1 MMKQKQILSLLIVG
15 LGCMPTAERVKQ
27 TCSDMKR
34 IIAISIAVLCATSL
48 LAQIGRRF
56 PSERKVINDP
66 KTGVELV
73 FLTSKSGTGDSKIYQ
88 THNQWT
94 SDGRWV
100 IFRSDRVKSEAMAV
114 NEETGDMVQVT
125 EGGFTGMLCVA
136 RKSMNLYIMRVKKDN
151 NDKRTGMEVVEINL
165 EKLFADSEAG
175 QLKKKQAYERLCG
188 VIPADMCSE
197 GDMALDGSETM
208 VYFRLDKEYARKFPI
223 AEQIA
228 PNYGP
233 RKMGAGPGGIGK
245 MDLTTGKSEMVCA
258 VHFKVGHIQ
267 GNPWHP
273 GEVIFCWE
281 TGGKAPQRTWIC
293 NADGTGLRPIYRE
306 TEHDWVTHEAVISED
321 ELVIAIIGHRPINKG
336 EQKTI
341 AGLESFATSDDWG
354 PAGTKEY
361 ATGIAVVNMRTR
373 ELTLEGQVPG
383 DNFWHVAGSQ
393 DGHWV
398 AGDDFAREL
407 WLIDRHT
414 GERILLTAGHKT
426 TARDHVHPTFK
437 PDGTEIEIQSAML
450 SDDGRSMNICIVR
463 LPQKLIDRYK
473 TLQ

>member
-1 MMKQKQILSLLIVG
+1 MKAKLLFC
-15 LGCMPTAERVKQ
+15 LA
-27 TCSDMKR
+27 
-34 IIAISIAVLCATSL
+34 ALCPL
-48 LAQIGRRF
+48 LAAAQMGTRF

-94 SDGRWV
+94 ADGKWV
-100 IFRSDRVKSEAMAV
+100 VFRSNRVKGEAMAV
-114 NEETGDMVQVT
+114 NEETGDIVQVT

-136 RKSMNLYIMRVKKDN
+136 RQSMNLYIMRN
-151 NDKRTGMEVVEINL
+151 ANDKNGKRVGMEVVEINL
-165 EKLFADSEAG
+165 ERLFADSEAG
-175 QLKKKQAYERLCG
+175 KLKSKKNYERICG
-188 VIPADMCSE
+188 VIPAEMCSE
-197 GDMALDGSETM
+197 GDMALDGSETFA
-208 VYFRLDKEYARKFPI
+208 YFRLDKEYARRMPI
-223 AEQIA
+223 AEPIA
-228 PNYGP
+228 PNFGP
-233 RKMGAGPGGIGK
+233 RHMGAGPGGIGK
-245 MDLTTGKSEMVCA
+245 IDLKTGKAEPVVA

-281 TGGKAPQRTWIC
+281 TGGKAPQRTWMV
-293 NADGTGLRPIYRE
+293 NADGTNLRPIYRE
-306 TEHDWVTHEAVISED
+306 SEHDWVTHEAVISAD
-321 ELVIAIIGHRPINKG
+321 DLVIAIIGHRPINKD
-336 EQKTI
+336 EKKEI

-361 ATGIAVVNMRTR
+361 PTGIAVVNMRTR
-373 ELTLEGQVPG
+373 ELKLEGQVNG

-414 GERILLTAGHKT
+414 GERILLSAGHKT

-450 SDDGRSMNICIVR
+450 SEDGRSMNICIVR
-463 LPQKLIDRYK
+463 LPKELINRYK
-473 TLQ
+473 